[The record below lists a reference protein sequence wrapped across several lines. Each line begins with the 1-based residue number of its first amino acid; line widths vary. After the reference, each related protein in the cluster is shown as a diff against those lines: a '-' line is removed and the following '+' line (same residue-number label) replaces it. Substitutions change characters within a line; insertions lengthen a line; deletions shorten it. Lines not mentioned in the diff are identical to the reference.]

1 MDILSDSTSNNSSNV
16 GFFEHMSNF
25 DDQTKSDLLNMFQYT
40 LLLIIPVI
48 LLDKAIGDL
57 FTHDTDDKHAFELV
71 FEVVTEVVLL
81 IVGMYV
87 SHRLVSYVP
96 TYSGQSYK
104 TVSFTS
110 VLLVFVFIVTM
121 FQTSL
126 REKVDALVERVYY
139 YIAGLLGVETF
150 TGNNPNSNSNS
161 NSPTSKP
168 VHNNNG
174 NQNVNQHVSNSASG
188 MHVNTNPNLN
198 LNPNSTAISQLPT
211 TNNLPNPPQPSH
223 QGNVNVSNEPFT
235 NFSSEPQPAN
245 SVLGGSLF

>member
-150 TGNNPNSNSNS
+150 TGNNS
-161 NSPTSKP
+161 NSPTSIQ
-168 VHNNNG
+168 NNNNGNSGNNG

-188 MHVNTNPNLN
+188 MHVNT
-198 LNPNSTAISQLPT
+198 NPNSTAISQLPT

-223 QGNVNVSNEPFT
+223 QGNVNVSNGPFT
-235 NFSSEPQPAN
+235 SFSSEPQPAN